1 MLVTIK
7 IHWLMGAIALL
18 GSLVSPLSAIR
29 EAIPAEIAQPSE
41 NATCPQQPALSRLT
55 RHRVAAGETIG
66 SIAEQHNLMPATLM
80 GMNPVLQ
87 GGTAPVGAELE
98 IPPYNGI
105 RVQVPA
111 GQTLQEN
118 AEAYNVRPDVL
129 YEVNGCQTKLR
140 VAFVPGVN
148 WSPGRPAPQVLTQL
162 SGYPLPQVVEVVR
175 GYGWQVNP
183 LNSQVSFNSGVALQ
197 AATGTP
203 VLAVGEGTVAFA
215 GDRGAYGNLVVI
227 NHAGGRQSRYAHLET
242 LSVTAGQQ
250 VQQGDRLGTVG
261 TTGTRA
267 LSEPHLHF
275 EVRYNSPL
283 GWVAEDPGLYIQAI
297 QNAQKY

>member
-18 GSLVSPLSAIR
+18 GSLVPSLSA
-29 EAIPAEIAQPSE
+29 IAQPSE

-55 RHRVAAGETIG
+55 RHRVAAGETIE
-66 SIAEQHNLMPATLM
+66 SIAEKYNLMPATLM

-87 GGTAPVGAELE
+87 GGTAPVGTELE

-111 GQTLQEN
+111 GQTLPEI

-129 YEVNGCQTKLR
+129 FEVNGCQTNLR

-162 SGYPLPQVVEVVR
+162 SGYPLPQVVEVAR

-227 NHAGGRQSRYAHLET
+227 NHAGGRQSRYAHLAT
-242 LSVTAGQQ
+242 LSVAAGQQ